1 MQSLLVTPVA
11 CVQGTV
17 HLQMPRLGP
26 ICKKLSVDYAPAM
39 TGFDI
44 RGGRSVPVIEGVV
57 VCKEDEATVLEAYI
71 EDERWDTKLCNAV
84 VHMGLQLSQPSIN
97 VPCLM

>member
-11 CVQGTV
+11 LVQGTV

-84 VHMGLQLSQPSIN
+84 VHIGLQL
-97 VPCLM
+97 

>member
-1 MQSLLVTPVA
+1 M
-11 CVQGTV
+11 QGTV

-26 ICKKLSVDYAPAM
+26 ICKKLGIDYAPAM

-57 VCKEDEATVLEAYI
+57 ICKGEEATVLEAYLA
-71 EDERWDTKLCNAV
+71 EER
-84 VHMGLQLSQPSIN
+84 
-97 VPCLM
+97 CLTS

>member
-1 MQSLLVTPVA
+1 
-11 CVQGTV
+11 
-17 HLQMPRLGP
+17 MPRLGP

-71 EDERWDTKLCNAV
+71 EDERWEQSSS
-84 VHMGLQLSQPSIN
+84 LQLQRWICSF
-97 VPCLM
+97 